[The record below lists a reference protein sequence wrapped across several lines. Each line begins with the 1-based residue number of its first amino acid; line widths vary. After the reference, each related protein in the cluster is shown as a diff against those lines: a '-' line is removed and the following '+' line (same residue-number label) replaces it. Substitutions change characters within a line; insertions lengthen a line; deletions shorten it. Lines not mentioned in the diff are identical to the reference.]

1 MAFAC
6 CWPQVRLTHS
16 LTHSCTHSLT
26 HLLYYSLTH
35 FYSLTFTH
43 SLTHSLAH
51 NSTLSS
57 NNMQMSVTR
66 RVLTRLSLPPTSSF
80 SHHITHTRT
89 LTHTLTHTNNTS
101 DTLNERIIIKN
112 SQRKFPIDINLTKK
126 HISKILDILKM
137 PNFGVYLLIC
147 SDAKMRE
154 INKNLRQKSKS
165 TDILSY
171 SLPEGAYDP
180 LSGNKEG
187 HSYLGTLV
195 ICPAFVNRQMLADKE
210 AFEVHCS

>member
-1 MAFAC
+1 
-6 CWPQVRLTHS
+6 
-16 LTHSCTHSLT
+16 
-26 HLLYYSLTH
+26 
-35 FYSLTFTH
+35 
-43 SLTHSLAH
+43 
-51 NSTLSS
+51 
-57 NNMQMSVTR
+57 
-66 RVLTRLSLPPTSSF
+66 
-80 SHHITHTRT
+80 
-89 LTHTLTHTNNTS
+89 
-101 DTLNERIIIKN
+101 
-112 SQRKFPIDINLTKK
+112 
-126 HISKILDILKM
+126 M

-210 AFEVHCS
+210 AFEVLYIVANVICSCVLVCLFAIESNA